1 MLDTLEEENTYV
13 REPILKGEREENPEV
28 SIMQEK
34 KQIHEEELSNRRD
47 EFWPEVWRT
56 SFKEDRGQRAGP

>member
-1 MLDTLEEENTYV
+1 
-13 REPILKGEREENPEV
+13 
-28 SIMQEK
+28 MQEK

-56 SFKEDRGQRAGP
+56 SFKEDREHRAGP